1 MNDFA
6 ADLFK
11 RYYKGL
17 CYFAWKLV
25 GDSELAEDLAQDAF
39 IAYLQRKENVSE
51 DENSIRSFL
60 YTAVKFAAFN
70 INRKNKV
77 VAKYWTKVDFRE
89 MDEIDLEHT
98 VIQSEFYSRVY
109 QIIATLPPSCQ
120 EICKMGYIEGYSN
133 EEISEILKLS
143 VNTVKTQKRRGIA
156 VLKSIMKPELMA
168 FFLAFTDG

>member
-60 YTAVKFAAFN
+60 YTAV
-70 INRKNKV
+70 IVCDRK
-77 VAKYWTKVDFRE
+77 R
-89 MDEIDLEHT
+89 
-98 VIQSEFYSRVY
+98 
-109 QIIATLPPSCQ
+109 CQ
-120 EICKMGYIEGYSN
+120 P
-133 EEISEILKLS
+133 
-143 VNTVKTQKRRGIA
+143 V
-156 VLKSIMKPELMA
+156 
-168 FFLAFTDG
+168 